1 MIQSPRGKGMMRGTE
16 YPRTYSTDLPGKE
29 ASFPGS
35 LLLALS
41 WPLLALRKAGG
52 QRAQDFRSHNL
63 TRPGSRFH
71 DQDSGRGDTCLSL
84 HNNPLTPP
92 S

>member
-1 MIQSPRGKGMMRGTE
+1 MMRGTE

-35 LLLALS
+35 LLFALS

-52 QRAQDFRSHNL
+52 QRAQDFGSHNL
-63 TRPGSRFH
+63 TRPGSH
-71 DQDSGRGDTCLSL
+71 VSMTKTAAEVTCV
-84 HNNPLTPP
+84 
-92 S
+92 